1 MNNSSK
7 GSSKSHPTYY
17 THWGQI
23 FSEVRFEI
31 YHFKRCLFEILINPK
46 LYSYKAMKGVCINQ
60 NDKRA
65 RVHIDQDVID
75 SLQYSCTSESR
86 QKSLSVLTYSKGLIL
101 SEYCIA
107 EKRS

>member
-23 FSEVRFEI
+23 LVRFEI

-75 SLQYSCTSESR
+75 GLHDIVVP
-86 QKSLSVLTYSKGLIL
+86 QKKDRK
-101 SEYCIA
+101 A
-107 EKRS
+107 FQF